1 MGIDNE
7 TRIAELEQQLAEAKQ
22 QVTSL
27 RLAVRAENLKVRISS
42 EYSNF
47 GLWEYDIAD
56 DICYQY
62 KKLNGIYE
70 ANLDPIRNFRDTIIS
85 WGSVYA
91 DDIPVFHKM
100 CDAME
105 RGDKEIYYD
114 VRVINDYSEIV
125 WFRYEGKTIYDDN
138 GKPLR
143 IIGRTL
149 DVTEEKGGVGTTS
162 DSRHDAL
169 TGALVYESF
178 AELAQQRAQEKGFK
192 NSALF
197 VVGLDNYNELCTS
210 PECDIENM
218 RRSIAKILESQ
229 SAVEQGS
236 LFSYADDEK
245 FVFYVKFSDIPN
257 LNTIA
262 SRLIYRF
269 YDFRLNNEATGKT
282 ASISVGISIFRA
294 NKSYDAVFTEACTA
308 LSVARSKGGNGYIQ
322 YNSSMASMKFAS
334 GANASKYD
342 NVKGAAGAEAI
353 YQLINSSLIDVEH
366 CHEALV
372 SSMREIGKYTGSSQ
386 VYFCRFLENGN
397 PEMYM
402 PWSIDGKNKY
412 DPTLPSVLPICDQS
426 KLCELLSKQKRI
438 TATVELGNI
447 SEYGLKFTNG
457 AVCAVVSPVFASD
470 LVAGYIAFVS
480 DSIVTWQESDIIL
493 IDMLV
498 NTLNR
503 LFTSF
508 YEKQQFVKRM
518 DFAGA
523 VINNL
528 NIEGFT
534 IEPDTYVV
542 DYVGQNAERAYGL
555 KHGDVCYR
563 KIRGTDKP
571 CEDCPTHQL
580 KAGQLNA
587 SCAHYYEKSNR
598 WVDIAASPYD
608 NKDGKER
615 FAVSTT
621 DITNCISKIQTRD
634 TLTGAL
640 GFDKFALDAMRIT
653 AQNPDCG
660 FITVINIA
668 NFRRLNETKGYE
680 FGNSVL
686 IAVSDVLS
694 STLGYNELLCRSE
707 GARFIAL
714 YRNGS
719 SDELLTRL
727 KQMLQSAQSQ
737 VLEKCGMQI
746 YLIAGA
752 YELSGESP
760 GIMSSLDRAIIA
772 QKTVKD
778 KAYYTSNMIA
788 FYDNAL
794 REELQTRQYI
804 EAHMLEALENDEFKV
819 FYQPKVN
826 PITGEIKGAEALVR
840 WIRPNGEMISPGKF
854 VPLFEQNGFI
864 ADMDFAIYRRA
875 IADIKRWMRDGIE
888 VPLISL
894 NVSRHHMRDES
905 FPDKICAL
913 VDNLGVPRDKIELEI
928 TESMLTENMNKLLD
942 SMTQLKEA
950 GFHISVDDFG
960 SGYSSLNLITL
971 LPFDTLKIDG
981 GFFLK
986 NTLTE
991 KNKKVITSIVDL
1003 AKNLN
1008 FSTVSEGVETD
1019 EQVNFL
1025 RELGCDMIQ
1034 GYYYYKPMP
1043 VSSFEEILRSHE

>member
-1 MGIDNE
+1 MGTDNE
-7 TRIAELEQQLAEAKQ
+7 NRIKELEQQLLDAKRE
-22 QVTSL
+22 VNSL
-27 RLAVRAENLKVRISS
+27 KLAVRAENLKVRISS
-42 EYSNF
+42 EYSSF
-47 GLWEYDIAD
+47 ALWEYDIAD

-62 KKLNGIYE
+62 KKLSGIYE
-70 ANLDPIRNFRDTIIS
+70 SNLDPIRNFRDTIIS
-85 WGSVYA
+85 WGSVYS

-105 RGDKEIYYD
+105 RGDAEIRFD
-114 VRVINDYSEIV
+114 VRVINDYSDIV
-125 WFRYEGKTIYDDN
+125 WFRYEGKTVFDDN
-138 GKPLR
+138 GNPLR
-143 IIGRTL
+143 VIGRTL
-149 DVTEEKGGVGTTS
+149 DVTEEKGGTDITS
-162 DSRHDAL
+162 DDRHDPI
-169 TGALVYESF
+169 TGALIYDAFV
-178 AELAQQRAQEKGFK
+178 ELAEQRSQEKGFK
-192 NSALF
+192 NSALM
-197 VVGLDNYNELCTS
+197 VVGLDNYEKLCAS
-210 PECDIENM
+210 AECDTDNL
-218 RRSIAKILESQ
+218 RLSVAKVLEAQ

-236 LFSYADDEK
+236 AYSFSDNEK
-245 FVFYVKFSDIPN
+245 FVFYIKFSDIPT
-257 LNTIA
+257 LNAIA

-269 YDFRLNNEATGKT
+269 HDLGLSDSTTGHT
-282 ASISVGISIFRA
+282 ASVSVGISIFRSG
-294 NKSYDAVFTEACTA
+294 KTYDVIFKEACTA
-308 LSVARSKGGNGYIQ
+308 LNVARSKGGNGYMH
-322 YNSSMASMKFAS
+322 YSSTMASMRFVNDSDAT
-334 GANASKYD
+334 KYD
-342 NVKGAAGAEAI
+342 NVKGATGAENI
-353 YQLINSSLIDVEH
+353 YHLINSALLDEQN

-372 SSMREIGKYTGSSQ
+372 NTMRETGKYTGASQ
-386 VYFCRFLENGN
+386 VYFCRFLENGH

-402 PWSIDGKNKY
+402 PWSVDGKQKY
-412 DPTLPSVLPICDQS
+412 DPTLPAIRPVCDQA
-426 KLCELLSKQKRI
+426 KLSELLTKQKRI
-438 TATVELGNI
+438 IATTELGNI
-447 SEYGLKFTNG
+447 GKYGLEFVNG
-457 AVCAVVSPVFASD
+457 AVCAVFCPIFASD

-480 DSIVTWQESDIIL
+480 DSMVTWQESDIII

-498 NTLNR
+498 CTLNR
-503 LFTSF
+503 LFTDR
-508 YEKQQFVKRM
+508 YEKQKFDKRM
-518 DFAGA
+518 DFTDA

-528 NIEGFT
+528 SIEGFT
-534 IEPDTYVV
+534 IDPASYEV
-542 DYVGQNAERAYGL
+542 DYVGNNAEHTFGL
-555 KHGDVCYR
+555 KHGDICYR
-563 KIRGTDKP
+563 RIRGLESP

-580 KAGQLNA
+580 KTGQLNA
-587 SCAHYYEKSNR
+587 SCAHYFQNANR
-598 WVDIAASPYD
+598 WVDIAASPFETR
-608 NKDGKER
+608 DGKQR
-615 FAVSTT
+615 YAVSTT
-621 DITNCISKIQTRD
+621 DITNCISKVQTRD
-634 TLTGAL
+634 TLTGVM
-640 GFDKFALDAMRIT
+640 GFDKFAVDAMRIA

-686 IAVSDVLS
+686 IAVADILS
-694 STLGYNELLCRSE
+694 STLGEGELLCRSE

-714 YRNGS
+714 YRNTNP
-719 SDELLTRL
+719 DELLTRL

-746 YLIAGA
+746 FLIAGV
-752 YELSGESP
+752 YEQSGESA

-772 QKTVKD
+772 QKTIKD
-778 KAYYTSNMIA
+778 KAYYTNNMIA

-826 PITGEIKGAEALVR
+826 TITGEVKGAEALVR

-875 IADIKRWMRDGIE
+875 IADIKRWMRDGID

-894 NVSRHHMRDES
+894 NVSRHHMRDET
-905 FPDKICAL
+905 FPSKICAL

-942 SMTQLKEA
+942 AMTQLKDA
-950 GFHISVDDFG
+950 GFRISIDDFG

-981 GFFLK
+981 GFFLR
-986 NTLTE
+986 NALTE

-1019 EQVNFL
+1019 EQVSFL

-1043 VSSFEEILRSHE
+1043 VSSFEDILRAK